1 MKLTATHIDPRAA
14 TVDLPYPE
22 AEPARLRLELPMG
35 KIDLEPGAGD
45 SLISGKVT
53 YNVAELKPRY
63 STKGRTVRIR
73 QQYRALIPTGKV
85 TNEWAFLLGTAAPY
99 SLEVSAGASAAS
111 LDLGGLPLT
120 NLTLESGAGDLN
132 VTFDAPNPTR
142 LKEIKVNAGAG
153 RSSIEG
159 LLYANAERIKVGG
172 GVGQTIVKFTGADFV
187 AGGRAKIETGVGEI
201 VLVLA
206 EYAPIRVRT
215 STGLGNVRADSDL
228 IRTGKGYET
237 ASYAGAEDV
246 LEIEVSSGVG
256 EIKIELA

>member
-99 SLEVSAGASAAS
+99 SLEVSAGESAAS

-132 VTFDAPNPTR
+132 RAIEVDDMQVVHIPLR
-142 LKEIKVNAGAG
+142 GAG
-153 RSSIEG
+153 LKCRVAVFHAAGSHFRI
-159 LLYANAERIKVGG
+159 ERIAEDPAFANQLA
-172 GVGQTIVKFTGADFV
+172 GVA
-187 AGGRAKIETGVGEI
+187 EI
-201 VLVLA
+201 L
-206 EYAPIRVRT
+206 PIRRQ
-215 STGLGNVRADSDL
+215 LD
-228 IRTGKGYET
+228 GK
-237 ASYAGAEDV
+237 
-246 LEIEVSSGVG
+246 
-256 EIKIELA
+256 